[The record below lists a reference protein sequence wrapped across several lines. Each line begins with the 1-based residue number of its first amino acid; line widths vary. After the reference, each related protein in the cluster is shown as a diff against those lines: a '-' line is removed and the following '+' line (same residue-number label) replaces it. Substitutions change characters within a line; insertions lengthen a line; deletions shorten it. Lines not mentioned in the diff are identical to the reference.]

1 MYHLTASADWQ
12 SYFKVAERTPEKT
25 YEKALR
31 HRKERRHFQA
41 LRNTPWEYLSQ
52 REAGEEALTDKNTCK
67 KLPLILP
74 APACPRSKK
83 LVDLSP
89 PHSGSGTS
97 PSQAPQWEAHPS
109 HFHWS
114 CSQAKGRGT
123 ATHAEPLPR
132 SFVVTTQPS
141 TIIHEI
147 FSPQSYTR
155 AQRCSHFHSR
165 TDVPM
170 NHQINLGLVFR
181 MYSMIFF
188 DMKQKSYKLGSVCV
202 SHELCH
208 LSAFL
213 MQIKSI
219 YNVKGYFRC
228 IFRAF
233 RRSKVSMT
241 HHSLRDQ

>member
-1 MYHLTASADWQ
+1 MRRPSGT
-12 SYFKVAERTPEKT
+12 ERSTGTSRLSGIHPGNIFP
-25 YEKALR
+25 
-31 HRKERRHFQA
+31 KERQA
-41 LRNTPWEYLSQ
+41 
-52 REAGEEALTDKNTCK
+52 K
-67 KLPLILP
+67 K
-74 APACPRSKK
+74 
-83 LVDLSP
+83 
-89 PHSGSGTS
+89 H
-97 PSQAPQWEAHPS
+97 
-109 HFHWS
+109 